1 MKLLI
6 FFFETEFFF
15 LFLVETQF
23 RCNHRWTMEKSQIL
37 HHWTLFP
44 HGYHLEYHSHLGHFC
59 TPYQYWQ
66 LWKLPCK
73 LWLQNCTSSM
83 GLKSLGLNHSVWK
96 SPKKSHSTL
105 RAKRV
110 TFTFWVDK
118 SSLKMP
124 KMINL
129 ASFWKSDD
137 WGQTVLPDRSI
148 LIRQKW

>member
-6 FFFETEFFF
+6 FFFEIEFFF
-15 LFLVETQF
+15 SFLVETQF

-59 TPYQYWQ
+59 TPHQYWQ

-83 GLKSLGLNHSVWK
+83 GLKSLGFAHSVWK
-96 SPKKSHSTL
+96 SPKKSHSRL
-105 RAKRV
+105 RAKRASGQKFIKNAKTVKIWSLRSNSV
-110 TFTFWVDK
+110 TRQNWW
-118 SSLKMP
+118 KMRHF
-124 KMINL
+124 K
-129 ASFWKSDD
+129 
-137 WGQTVLPDRSI
+137 
-148 LIRQKW
+148 